1 MIRDSGQ
8 RTVFLTFLFIVA
20 LYVAWIGAW
29 SLELILRNQLSWL
42 QTLAGQTLYWTLA
55 KAVLWVCPAI
65 MLVRLSG
72 RKITDVLDFGRMKA
86 IMMWGGGIGLL
97 LGILALA
104 QKTIRHGPLFSSA
117 FDSSLLSAGVISP
130 VVEEVTFRGAVLGN
144 LLQRYKFSTANMLT
158 AIFFL
163 GAHLPGW
170 YFQGRL
176 RHMLLSPLGGAL
188 SIFLLGWVF
197 GFAAY
202 RSKSTAASTLT
213 HILNNLGNA

>member
-1 MIRDSGQ
+1 MIRDSGR

-29 SLELILRNQLSWL
+29 LLELTLRNQLGWL

-65 MLVRLSG
+65 MLIRLSG
-72 RKITDVLDFGRMKA
+72 RKITDVLGFGRMRA
-86 IMMWGGGIGLL
+86 IMIWGGGIGLL

-104 QKTIRHGPLFSSA
+104 QKAIRHAPLFSSA
-117 FDSSLLSAGVISP
+117 FDSSLLAGVIISP
-130 VVEEVTFRGAVLGN
+130 VVEEFTFRGAVLGN
-144 LLQRYKFSTANMLT
+144 LLQRYKFFTANTLT